1 MKRKVRTRRRGGA
14 KIGKGENAT
23 VYSKPD
29 VEMESLIPEGRK
41 WEDGYVMKVFESAWP
56 ANVEWKKTEILRG
69 KEIQG
74 IIYPEEEP
82 CTLKDGRVALFSPFG
97 GETILEFFFSNGPIN
112 TREELLGVSKTIV
125 RNHDKIDA
133 VIEALGRLMEQVS
146 IMNDRGISHNDIHDG
161 NIVYD
166 GKDARLIDFGT
177 LTFSKKEIDDE
188 TGQIQEIIDSLR
200 EKKEESQNP
209 SEVEGGLRKRVASSR
224 RRTRRRRSYRS
235 R

>member
-1 MKRKVRTRRRGGA
+1 MKRERRKVRTRRRGGS

-29 VEMESLIPEGRK
+29 PEIESLLPEGCEWK
-41 WEDGYVMKVFESAWP
+41 DGYVVKVFESAWP
-56 ANVEWKKTEILRG
+56 ANVEWKRTARLR
-69 KEIQG
+69 KEKIQG
-74 IIYPEEEP
+74 SIYPEKQ

-112 TREELLGVSKTIV
+112 TREELLGVSETIV

-133 VIEALGRLMEQVS
+133 VIEALDRLTEQVS
-146 IMNDRGISHNDIHDG
+146 IMNAQEIYHNDIHDG

-166 GKDARLIDFGT
+166 GKEARLIDFGQGS
-177 LTFSKKEIDDE
+177 SKGDDE
-188 TGQIQEIIDSLR
+188 TEQIQEIIDSLR
-200 EKKEESQNP
+200 EKKAESQNP

>member
-1 MKRKVRTRRRGGA
+1 MKRGSRGTRRRKGGA

-29 VEMESLIPEGRK
+29 PEIESLLPEGCEWK
-41 WEDGYVMKVFESAWP
+41 DGYVVKVFELAWP
-56 ANVEWKKTEILRG
+56 ANVEWKKTERLRG

-125 RNHDKIDA
+125 RNHDKVND
-133 VIEALGRLMEQVS
+133 VIEALGRLMEQVT
-146 IMNDRGISHNDIHDG
+146 IMNDRGFSHNDIHDG

-166 GKDARLIDFGT
+166 GKNARLIDFDK
-177 LTFSKKEIDDE
+177 LTFSKKDINDE
-188 TGQIQEIIDSLR
+188 TEQIQDIIDKL
-200 EKKEESQNP
+200 KQT
-209 SEVEGGLRKRVASSR
+209 GGLRKRAVTSK
-224 RRTRRRRSYRS
+224 RRTRRRPSYRS